1 MKKKFSVFLWLI
13 IWLIVGVAVFF
24 ISKFL
29 YSIPFFYRHD
39 RFTFYGV
46 LIICVF
52 IYYLLLRLF
61 YKFLK

>member
-1 MKKKFSVFLWLI
+1 MKKIFPIFVWLI
-13 IWLIVGVAVFF
+13 IWITVGIIGFL

-39 RFTFYGV
+39 RFTFYV
-46 LIICVF
+46 IAIICVF
-52 IYYLLLRLF
+52 IYYLLFKLF